1 MRFAHFSHHDSYLA
15 GRSGARE
22 GIWRRR
28 REGDLL
34 RNDINPVRGEAACEE
49 GAKGIFCAT
58 TSIPCGEERR
68 GRMWCRR
75 RRGTSS
81 ARQHQSRAGRSGA
94 WEEVWRRR
102 REGDLLR
109 DSINPV
115 RGGAA
120 RGRGYGEEGAQ
131 RLLLHTSSPRR
142 APQARAIGKL
152 HRLVPLSHIFL
163 LE

>member
-1 MRFAHFSHHDSYLA
+1 MEKK
-15 GRSGARE
+15 AR
-22 GIWRRR
+22 
-28 REGDLL
+28 
-34 RNDINPVRGEAACEE
+34 DISCGTAEIRV
-49 GAKGIFCAT
+49 
-58 TSIPCGEERR
+58 GEERR

-94 WEEVWRRR
+94 REGVWRRR

-109 DSINPV
+109 DNINPV

-131 RLLLHTSSPRR
+131 RLLLHTPSPRR

>member
-49 GAKGIFCAT
+49 GAG
-58 TSIPCGEERR
+58 
-68 GRMWCRR
+68 
-75 RRGTSS
+75 
-81 ARQHQSRAGRSGA
+81 H
-94 WEEVWRRR
+94 
-102 REGDLLR
+102 LLR
-109 DSINPV
+109 DNINPV

-120 RGRGYGEEGAQ
+120 RED
-131 RLLLHTSSPRR
+131 
-142 APQARAIGKL
+142 
-152 HRLVPLSHIFL
+152 VV
-163 LE
+163 